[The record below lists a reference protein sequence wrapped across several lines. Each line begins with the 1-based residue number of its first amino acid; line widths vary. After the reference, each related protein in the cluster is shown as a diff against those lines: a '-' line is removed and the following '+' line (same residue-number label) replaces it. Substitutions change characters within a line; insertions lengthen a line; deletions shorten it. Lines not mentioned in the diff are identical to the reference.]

1 MTTQELTYNKRE
13 YDRQRDNARLCRECG
28 KSKVIF
34 LKDMRGVTVVCET
47 PMQIL
52 NDNDIWMLDDQGIR
66 FRLGPRKVGW
76 VIHQC
81 PKPAAKNES
90 LGGTKNALAT

>member
-1 MTTQELTYNKRE
+1 
-13 YDRQRDNARLCRECG
+13 
-28 KSKVIF
+28 
-34 LKDMRGVTVVCET
+34 MRGVTVPCET

-66 FRLGPRKVGW
+66 FRLGPHKVGW

-90 LGGTKNALAT
+90 HGDSKIAFSS